1 MVQNLPCLRAAPR
14 ILELFFWSSE
24 KLTAEIS
31 PGIRSLC
38 SLPKKRRP
46 LKRPLQCLG
55 YRKVKLHETQRLMKK
70 GPSCTQNLLQ
80 KKKPI
85 MSSLKVLSTAAKAK
99 QLKEKKEKKQIC
111 PLIAGSFF

>member
-14 ILELFFWSSE
+14 IFELFFLSSE
-24 KLTAEIS
+24 KLTAGET

-55 YRKVKLHETQRLMKK
+55 CRKVKLHETQRLMKK
-70 GPSCTQNLLQ
+70 GPSCPSVKLEGALHCCESQAAQREEGGTNL
-80 KKKPI
+80 
-85 MSSLKVLSTAAKAK
+85 SLIV
-99 QLKEKKEKKQIC
+99 
-111 PLIAGSFF
+111 GSFF